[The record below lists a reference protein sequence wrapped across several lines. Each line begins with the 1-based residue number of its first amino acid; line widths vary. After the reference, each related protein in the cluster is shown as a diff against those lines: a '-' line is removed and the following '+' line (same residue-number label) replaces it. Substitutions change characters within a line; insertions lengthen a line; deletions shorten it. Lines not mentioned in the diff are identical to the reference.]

1 MKEQIIKILTEL
13 RPEFDFSQEGVNF
26 IEEGM
31 LDSFDV
37 VNLVNDLDS
46 TFGVSIDGIDILPEN
61 FATVE
66 SIAADIAMRWSPK
79 LSTGVSATGSPPYTV
94 KVSSPIEEVIPAI
107 SSSA

>member
-1 MKEQIIKILTEL
+1 MKEQIIKILTEI

-37 VNLVNDLDS
+37 VNLVSDLDS
-46 TFGVSIDGIDILPEN
+46 IFNVSIDGVDILPEN

-66 SIAADIAMRWSPK
+66 SIEQLLKKNGAK
-79 LSTGVSATGSPPYTV
+79 
-94 KVSSPIEEVIPAI
+94 
-107 SSSA
+107 

>member
-13 RPEFDFSQEGVNF
+13 RPEFDFTQEGMNF

-31 LDSFDV
+31 LDSFDM

-46 TFGVSIDGIDILPEN
+46 TFGISIDGVDILPEN

-66 SIAADIAMRWSPK
+66 SIEQLLKKNGAK
-79 LSTGVSATGSPPYTV
+79 
-94 KVSSPIEEVIPAI
+94 
-107 SSSA
+107 